1 MKYNKKRRY
10 PLKSRKNAA
19 TSIQRAWRNRKRKKL
34 GLNTRTTLANRRAIK
49 QIKKNVETKM
59 IERVEASVATNWG
72 GQWLSPRAVDSN
84 GYFAGVVGTPGA
96 VVRPF
101 YGLPQGVESNNRV
114 GSKVTVHSLTYKIN
128 MIAGNGETNRVGCY
142 IVLDRQPANPLAPS
156 LRGLPAPQVT
166 DTFLESGPQA
176 SGIIP
181 MQFQNMDNVTGPS
194 ARYKLLRH
202 HHCRVART
210 IAGQITGGP
219 LKPSQNFTGTLKLP
233 YKLFYQADDDASPEN
248 QEVLFMFYSDS
259 GVAPHPSVELRCRF
273 RYKDA

>member
-1 MKYNKKRRY
+1 MPYRKRRRS
-10 PLKSRKNAA
+10 LKSR
-19 TSIQRAWRNRKRKKL
+19 RKRRRMS
-34 GLNTRTTLANRRAIK
+34 LNTKTTLSNRRMIK
-49 QIKKNVETKM
+49 AMKKDVETKM
-59 IERVEASVATNWG
+59 LERVQASVATNWG
-72 GQWLSPRAVDSN
+72 GQWLAPQTVDSN

-101 YGLPQGVESNNRV
+101 YGLAQGVESNQRI
-114 GSKVTVHSLTYKIN
+114 GSKVKLHSLTYKMN
-128 MIAGNGETNRVGCY
+128 FIAGNGETNRVGCF

-181 MQFQNMDNVTGPS
+181 MQFQNLDNVTGPS
-194 ARYKLLRH
+194 ARYKLIRH
-202 HHCRVART
+202 HKCRLARSA
-210 IAGQITGGP
+210 IGQITGGP
-219 LKPSQNFTGTLKLP
+219 LKPSQCFTGTITSP

-248 QEVLFMFYSDS
+248 QELIFMFYSDS